1 MRACARSLHNIF
13 PLGSSNYNN
22 NRSMHSH
29 PARRRAAKP
38 NNSISG
44 AQWTG
49 MTTALGARW
58 EARTHA
64 RACINVSVEWCNSGL
79 ISSIL
84 VWNTAS
90 PPPSLGPLQNPLSR
104 AGVII
109 AIWNGVHYIIALSPS
124 SLLLYL
130 SHVLSRTLFPLVV
143 QSRHHRIVVVIIVV
157 VVVATAAAIDH
168 MAHNP

>member
-22 NRSMHSH
+22 NRSMHSY

-38 NNSISG
+38 NNCISG

-49 MTTALGARW
+49 MTTTLGARW
-58 EARTHA
+58 EAHAHA
-64 RACINVSVEWCNSGL
+64 RGCINVRVEWCNSGL

-90 PPPSLGPLQNPLSR
+90 PPPSLDPLQNPLSR

-109 AIWNGVHYIIALSPS
+109 AIWNGVHYTILSLYPRLLSSSISLTSSPTPYSPPS
-124 SLLLYL
+124 CSL
-130 SHVLSRTLFPLVV
+130 
-143 QSRHHRIVVVIIVV
+143 VIIV
-157 VVVATAAAIDH
+157 
-168 MAHNP
+168 